1 MLIVTSI
8 VAAGAGLRVAAGF
21 IESRARITA
30 LAAVLTVVVP
40 VVVFLGLMYALSYY
54 LVRRFTV
61 FQTWL
66 LIVTAGVAIVALVA
80 ALSGVDVA
88 KCLVA
93 LMLAPAVTVVGCA
106 VRVKENPS
114 TKRGP
119 SRRS

>member
-1 MLIVTSI
+1 M
-8 VAAGAGLRVAAGF
+8 
-21 IESRARITA
+21 
-30 LAAVLTVVVP
+30 
-40 VVVFLGLMYALSYY
+40 MYALSYY

-93 LMLAPAVTVVGCA
+93 LMLAPAVTVVGSA
-106 VRVKENPS
+106 VRVTENPS
-114 TKRGP
+114 PPLHAGGP
-119 SRRS
+119 QK